1 MQSYELR
8 YGVNPNQKPARVVAE
23 SGDLPFE
30 VLSGSPGY
38 INLLDAFNAWM
49 LVCELRTSLG
59 LPAATS
65 FKHVSPAGA
74 AVGTPLSPE
83 LARAYFVDDMELT
96 PQAAAYARARGADA
110 MSSFGD
116 CAALSDICDVATAKL
131 LKREVSD
138 VVVAPDY
145 EPEALEILRAKKGG
159 KYVVLRMDPSYQ
171 PPTLDRRTVFGVA
184 FEQPRNDCLLADNL
198 FANIV
203 TQDKEL
209 PESARRDLL
218 VATITLKYTQ
228 SNSVCYAYDGQV
240 IGNGAGQQ
248 SRVHCTR
255 LAGDKADLWWLR
267 QHPRTLD
274 MQFRAGLP
282 RAEKNN
288 AVDRFLLPE
297 LSGAEEAA
305 WRSAFDQVPARFTRE
320 ERRAWLDS
328 KSGVAISSDAFFPF
342 RDNIDRAAS
351 SGVKYVL
358 EAGGSLRDDEV
369 IAAADEYGMVM
380 GFTGVR
386 LFHH

>member
-1 MQSYELR
+1 
-8 YGVNPNQKPARVVAE
+8 V
-23 SGDLPFE
+23 
-30 VLSGSPGY
+30 
-38 INLLDAFNAWM
+38 
-49 LVCELRTSLG
+49 
-59 LPAATS
+59 
-65 FKHVSPAGA
+65 
-74 AVGTPLSPE
+74 
-83 LARAYFVDDMELT
+83 
-96 PQAAAYARARGADA
+96 
-110 MSSFGD
+110 
-116 CAALSDICDVATAKL
+116 
-131 LKREVSD
+131 
-138 VVVAPDY
+138 
-145 EPEALEILRAKKGG
+145 
-159 KYVVLRMDPSYQ
+159 
-171 PPTLDRRTVFGVA
+171 

-203 TQDKEL
+203 TERRDL

-274 MQFRAGLP
+274 MRFRAGLP

-305 WRSAFDQVPARFTRE
+305 WRGAFEQVPERFTRE
-320 ERRAWLDS
+320 DRRAWLDS

-342 RDNIDRAAS
+342 RDNIDRAAA

-369 IAAADEYGMVM
+369 IAAANEYGMVM